1 MKKNKY
7 DTFPFV
13 HCHILGRD
21 KGFIKSTRDLHSF
34 GCFTAIDIFNKSR
47 EHQQDMPSMFIIPFQ
62 RKNISSR
69 FKMFV
74 EFGVKADMVVDENP
88 NARLGILHLVCAFTS
103 QESKDMVGKTVS
115 RMLTDTNAKGYTFIS
130 ESWVVEQKKP
140 YNYKKDGMPSDHP
153 DKKEKLIV
161 ITSDPRQ
168 NIMTMKDIRKNKLGK
183 GIYRKTKAQN
193 SMGRFSNLFNYEKQM
208 ATVH

>member
-13 HCHILGRD
+13 HCHISGRP
-21 KGFIKSTRDLHSF
+21 KGWIKSTQDLHSF
-34 GCFTAIDIFNKSR
+34 GCFTAIDLFKSSR
-47 EHQQDMPSMFIIPFQ
+47 EHKQDMPAMFVIPYE
-62 RKNISSR
+62 RKNIAPR
-69 FKMFV
+69 FKMFL
-74 EFGVKADMVVDENP
+74 EFGRKADIVHDTHPDKEM
-88 NARLGILHLVCAFTS
+88 GIMHLVCCFTTA
-103 QESKDMVGKTVS
+103 ESKDMVGKTVS

-168 NIMTMKDIRKNKLGK
+168 NIMTMKDIRENKLGK

-193 SMGRFSNLFNYEKQM
+193 SIGRFSNLFNYEKQM
-208 ATVH
+208 ATIH